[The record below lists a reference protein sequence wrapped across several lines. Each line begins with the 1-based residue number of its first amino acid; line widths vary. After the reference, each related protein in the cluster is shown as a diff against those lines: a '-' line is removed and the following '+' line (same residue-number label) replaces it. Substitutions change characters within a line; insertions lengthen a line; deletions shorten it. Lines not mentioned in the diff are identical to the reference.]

1 MNIKVTE
8 AEAEKLWSEYE
19 SAMKSIKSISK
30 GQGVEKKYGM
40 AYQALVK
47 AGLAPQIRKKY
58 RG

>member
-1 MNIKVTE
+1 MEKQLSDSE
-8 AEAEKLWSEYE
+8 KEKLWSEYE
-19 SAMKSIKSISK
+19 SALKSIKSISK

>member
-40 AYQALVK
+40 AYQA
-47 AGLAPQIRKKY
+47 
-58 RG
+58 